1 MFDLFDSLSP
11 RVYVVSDSEYK
22 KYRER
27 QNDAKIERLEEER
40 RYYQKRL
47 DKLDAEIESLR
58 SVD

>member
-22 KYRER
+22 KYRDR
-27 QNDAKIERLEEER
+27 QNHARIERLEEER

-47 DKLDAEIESLR
+47 DKLDDEIESLR
-58 SVD
+58 SAE

>member
-22 KYRER
+22 KYQER
-27 QNDAKIERLEEER
+27 QNHAKIERLKEER

-47 DKLDAEIESLR
+47 DKLDAEIESLK